1 MGAKGAKNCGKME
14 ERKKER
20 LTAINVPGRNS
31 MVRMVMAFM
40 DELCWA
46 A

>member
-1 MGAKGAKNCGKME
+1 MGAKGAKNCEKME
-14 ERKKER
+14 EKKER